1 MAILTTLIPAYK
13 LTFLGEA
20 LRSLARQTWKDFR
33 VIVGDDSPGG
43 RIAQELRSGELAHFS
58 RLLDITVLPGPGQSA
73 LNHEMLIDA
82 WAGSSALVHFLH
94 DDDLVLPDFYRNHVR
109 LHSANDLHLTISARS
124 VLADPDTGRLPSTSL
139 PPEMEDSPLHVLELE
154 GHALM
159 RSILT
164 GTRNWVGEP
173 SNMVL
178 SAAGALVYPR
188 LSGCRGN
195 YFGLMDLGMVFECAR
210 IGRIGFIRDHLSL
223 WRLHGQQSSFG
234 ERQSHG
240 WRGMRLCWV
249 YYTARAWID
258 GILCDG
264 DFEAALKGST
274 RLCHSQMPEDPAW
287 LRMKAAIGRRQ
298 ELGLDWMCRT
308 VADAWL
314 DFLAENIA
322 LRPAKAAAPSDLRS
336 AVVA

>member
-1 MAILTTLIPAYK
+1 MTIMTTLIPAYTV
-13 LTFLGEA
+13 TFLGEA

-33 VIVGDDSPGG
+33 VIVGDDSPHQ
-43 RIAQELRSGELAHFS
+43 RISAELREGELAHFNS
-58 RLLDITVLPGPGQSA
+58 FLDITVLPGPGHSSM
-73 LNHEMLIDA
+73 NHEMLIDA
-82 WAGSSALVHFLH
+82 WAGSSSLVHFLH
-94 DDDLVLPDFYRNHVR
+94 DDDVLLPDFYRNHVQ

-124 VLADPDTGRLPSTSL
+124 VLAGGDAGRLPSTSL
-139 PPEMEDSPLHVLELE
+139 PREVEDSPLHVLELE
-154 GHALM
+154 GHALI

-188 LSGCRGN
+188 ILGCRGN
-195 YFGLMDLGMVFECAR
+195 YFGLTDLGMVFECAR

-223 WRLHGQQSSFG
+223 WRLHGQQTSFG
-234 ERQSHG
+234 SSQSHG
-240 WRGMRLCWV
+240 WRAMRLCWV

-258 GILCDG
+258 GILSDG
-264 DFEAALKGST
+264 DFELALKGST

-287 LRMKAAIGRRQ
+287 MRMKAAIGRRQ
-298 ELGLDWMCRT
+298 ELGHDWMCRA

-322 LRPAKAAAPSDLRS
+322 LRPAEAAAPSDERS
-336 AVVA
+336 VVVA